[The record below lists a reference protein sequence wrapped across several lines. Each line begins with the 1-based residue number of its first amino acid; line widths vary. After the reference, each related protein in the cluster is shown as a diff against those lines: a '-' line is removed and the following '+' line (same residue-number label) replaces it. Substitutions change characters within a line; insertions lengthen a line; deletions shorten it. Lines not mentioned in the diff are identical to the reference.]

1 MEVWRLKVRV
11 LRTWIIPSFGNHDV
25 ANSMEVVH
33 VDADDKLVFKML
45 CMLLACSLILI
56 WLKLLISKTVWLIK
70 VSMEHNHCLLL
81 MRAKVFHWKMILCDL
96 LGDALLKNFMI
107 TTRKSFVV
115 FGIVRSIMDE
125 RPWWY
130 SACVCGKSIQPQG
143 GAYYCDFC
151 QHYVT
156 NVTPRYWIKIAVEDD
171 NGHGVFVLFNHEAA
185 YLLKK
190 SCANLFGEVQKDAS
204 DGFLGKISSS
214 DHEYIVGKK
223 DLCEVLGERISSD
236 GICPYV

>member
-1 MEVWRLKVRV
+1 
-11 LRTWIIPSFGNHDV
+11 
-25 ANSMEVVH
+25 
-33 VDADDKLVFKML
+33 ML

>member
-1 MEVWRLKVRV
+1 
-11 LRTWIIPSFGNHDV
+11 
-25 ANSMEVVH
+25 
-33 VDADDKLVFKML
+33 ML

-107 TTRKSFVV
+107 TT
-115 FGIVRSIMDE
+115 
-125 RPWWY
+125 
-130 SACVCGKSIQPQG
+130 
-143 GAYYCDFC
+143 
-151 QHYVT
+151 
-156 NVTPRYWIKIAVEDD
+156 RYWIKIAVEDD